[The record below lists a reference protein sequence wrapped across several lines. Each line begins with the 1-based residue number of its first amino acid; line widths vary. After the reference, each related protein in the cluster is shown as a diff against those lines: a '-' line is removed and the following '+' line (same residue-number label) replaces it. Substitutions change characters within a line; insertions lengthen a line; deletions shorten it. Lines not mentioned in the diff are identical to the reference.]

1 MQPVLNN
8 CLRMEI
14 IFILILISLVLA
26 VGFLTAYFWATKNG
40 QFDDDCTPA
49 IRMLFDDEI
58 KPGREEVES
67 KGKNKPD
74 EPAKALSNQQTA

>member
-1 MQPVLNN
+1 
-8 CLRMEI
+8 MEI

-49 IRMLFDDEI
+49 IRMLFDDELR
-58 KPGREEVES
+58 PGREEQENNE
-67 KGKNKPD
+67 KKTPD
-74 EPAKALSNQQTA
+74 GTAKISANQPTA